1 MNNQEGTMSAREK
14 AQEGL
19 KLIKSAILTEV
30 KSSEKGLKNQ
40 EIAKALGLESN
51 MRGKH
56 ENYLT
61 WSVLGLLEA
70 EAKVV
75 QGEKKR
81 WQIKT

>member
-1 MNNQEGTMSAREK
+1 MSSREK

-19 KLIKSAILTEV
+19 KLIKSAMLSAI

-40 EIAKALGLESN
+40 ELAKALGLESN

-61 WSVLGLLEA
+61 WSILGLLEA
-70 EAKVV
+70 EGKVE

-81 WQIKT
+81 WQVKT

>member
-1 MNNQEGTMSAREK
+1 MSMKEK

-19 KLIKSAILTEV
+19 KLIKSAILAEI
-30 KSSEKGLKNQ
+30 KGSEKGLKNQ
-40 EIAKALGLESN
+40 ELAKALGLESN

-61 WSVLGLLEA
+61 WSILGLLET
-70 EAKVV
+70 EGKVV

-81 WQIKT
+81 WQVKA